1 MSHEFIDLSSQ
12 LMAHS
17 SRLKA
22 GHHRSGSEKYNFK
35 ACSCN
40 FTPCPKP
47 KGYDAAK
54 KQTAIEMYIDGINYR
69 RVARLLKI
77 SHQSISNRVTQV
89 ANQIKIEEA
98 SFPAAGPDTIVELD
112 ELFTFSGSKKRN

>member
-1 MSHEFIDLSSQ
+1 
-12 LMAHS
+12 
-17 SRLKA
+17 
-22 GHHRSGSEKYNFK
+22 
-35 ACSCN
+35 
-40 FTPCPKP
+40 
-47 KGYDAAK
+47 
-54 KQTAIEMYIDGINYR
+54 IDGINYR

>member
-1 MSHEFIDLSSQ
+1 MKC
-12 LMAHS
+12 
-17 SRLKA
+17 LKCQSDNTIKD
-22 GHHRSGSEKYNFK
+22 GHHRSGSEKYNCK

-98 SFPAAGPDTIVELD
+98 SFPAAVPDTIVELD